1 MPITSD
7 KTRTSYARDW
17 ELWAEF
23 HRWLAGQTG
32 HVLPL
37 TAVTKGTL
45 VAFVVWLDEMKKA
58 APSTI
63 DRRITG
69 VTVTARRHGTE
80 VPKQA
85 TKAAREA
92 LKPMKLDPA
101 RTVRGRGKAIA
112 ATPMHL
118 KAMNTATA
126 ARPQPAVGVVP
137 RSCPNWPGCGTGR
150 WRRWRSA
157 SPGAPR
163 RSPRST
169 PRRQPGCRRAGGAR
183 PLGQGPP
190 APRRRG
196 RLRREPRY
204 LPGPLLA
211 GLEGSRRPHRGSGL
225 PARRPEGPPR
235 HPMAAVSSSPGPP
248 SAPAWT

>member
-1 MPITSD
+1 MTPITSD

-63 DRRITG
+63 DRRTTG
-69 VTVTARRHGTE
+69 VTVTARGHGTE

-101 RTVRGRGKAIA
+101 RTVCGRGKAIA
-112 ATPMHL
+112 ATPVHL
-118 KAMNTATA
+118 RAMNTATS
-126 ARPQPAVGVVP
+126 ARP
-137 RSCPNWPGCGTGR
+137 
-150 WRRWRSA
+150 
-157 SPGAPR
+157 
-163 RSPRST
+163 
-169 PRRQPGCRRAGGAR
+169 
-183 PLGQGPP
+183 
-190 APRRRG
+190 
-196 RLRREPRY
+196 
-204 LPGPLLA
+204 
-211 GLEGSRRPHRGSGL
+211 
-225 PARRPEGPPR
+225 
-235 HPMAAVSSSPGPP
+235 
-248 SAPAWT
+248 